1 MATGALEAVRP
12 GLQLPP
18 ATVAAGGTP
27 EAVRPSDGDEPP
39 GAGIVVGEPALEGDE
54 AGGWTGQCA
63 SQGGGLERLGGA
75 SAGSRPGAL
84 GPGRAGTGL
93 RPDNPDSSVGAAAA
107 IPFGPRAW
115 SDADGPPR
123 LHAALRQFGGG
134 AVQITRRPAGFA
146 SCRCGFSRAVRSGPW
161 LGRGSCS
168 GKPGGIRNHLRQL
181 PGARPASETG
191 MQSEKPLSQGL
202 ASCNNR
208 TRGHLKRD
216 AERWRRRDRGARVGR
231 G

>member
-1 MATGALEAVRP
+1 MMRTA
-12 GLQLPP
+12 PP
-18 ATVAAGGTP
+18 FKTVANCRIRSCIAAGTGMLAGAKGCP
-27 EAVRPSDGDEPP
+27 ELQP
-39 GAGIVVGEPALEGDE
+39 GKSGADLFKAMV
-54 AGGWTGQCA
+54 
-63 SQGGGLERLGGA
+63 A

-84 GPGRAGTGL
+84 GPRRAGTGL

-134 AVQITRRPAGFA
+134 AVRITRRPAGFA
-146 SCRCGFSRAVRSGPW
+146 SCLCGFSRAVRSGPW
-161 LGRGSCS
+161 PGRGSCS

-181 PGARPASETG
+181 PDARPASESG

-208 TRGHLKRD
+208 TRWHLKRD
-216 AERWRRRDRGARVGR
+216 AEQWRRRDRGACVGR